1 MDTLYH
7 PHWPVFYEDN
17 HLLVLYKPAGLVMQ
31 RDHKSK
37 ASLLELAKA
46 WIKMRYHKPGRVF
59 AGLVHRLDAPVAGV
73 VVLARTSKAASRLS
87 EQFRDGGVE
96 KIYQAVVVGALPKKE
111 DRLVHHLIRVGRSS
125 RPADK
130 PSDGSRIAGLRYGLQ
145 AQRTRTSLLTVVL
158 ETGRRHQIRAQLS
171 AIGCPILGDVHYG
184 ATDAMA
190 HGRIALLAHKLG
202 FNHPTR
208 GTRLQ
213 FTSPVPRGWPWP
225 DVELEE
231 NTPHWTMEEFLADG
245 MTLPDITGV

>member
-7 PHWPVFYEDN
+7 PCWPVFYEDN

-46 WIKMRYHKPGRVF
+46 WIKMRYNKPGRVF
-59 AGLVHRLDAPVAGV
+59 GGLVHRLDAPVAGV

-87 EQFRDGGVE
+87 AQFRDGGVE
-96 KIYQAVVVGALPKKE
+96 KIYLAVVVGAPPKEE
-111 DRLVHHLIRVGRSS
+111 DRLVHHLVREGRFSK
-125 RPADK
+125 PADK
-130 PSDGSRIAGLRYGLQ
+130 PSDGSRIANLRYRLQ
-145 AQRTRTSLLTVVL
+145 ARHDRRSLLTVRL
-158 ETGRRHQIRAQLS
+158 ETGRRHQIRTQLS
-171 AIGCPILGDVHYG
+171 AIGCPIQGDIHYG
-184 ATDAMA
+184 APDAMA
-190 HGRIALLAHKLG
+190 HGRIALLAHKLR

-213 FTSPVPRGWPWP
+213 FTSPVPKGWPWP

-231 NTPHWTMEEFLADG
+231 NTPHWTMEELLADG
-245 MTLPDITGV
+245 MALPDIRRI